1 MDPSGISKE
10 DNMWYL
16 KTKQYFTLQTWIF
29 PTNGD
34 VSQKE
39 WEGLPPVNVGVSSKF
54 LGHMDFWELLVLS
67 FKHVPSFY
75 PEKSD
80 DDP

>member
-1 MDPSGISKE
+1 
-10 DNMWYL
+10 
-16 KTKQYFTLQTWIF
+16 
-29 PTNGD
+29 
-34 VSQKE
+34 
-39 WEGLPPVNVGVSSKF
+39 VGVSSKF